1 LQPFPL
7 GNFEKGDGDVGMMMP
22 KSRYGT
28 LLLACG
34 INLLCFTLLR
44 AILYVKSWDVVDPSF
59 AGALRVFGL
68 GFFYDTVFCVYFSLF
83 FAVLLLLLPNR
94 VWTSRAFGW
103 LGQAAFFA
111 FLYALGFM
119 LVAEWFFWDE
129 FGTRFNFIAVDYL
142 VYGTEVTRNIYE
154 SYPVI
159 RLLACIFAA
168 SVVVFLGL
176 RKTLAELFRVRES
189 FRSRL
194 AAASGI
200 GVAFIAAVALVGQSP
215 RDAFVNNY
223 ARELAS
229 NGPYQLVG
237 AFRNNTLDYDT
248 FYARGDEEDLSR
260 LAKLSVAK
268 NPDEGERFDISR
280 SIHAGGRERQ
290 LNVILISIESLS
302 AEFMTRF
309 GNKEGITPFMD
320 GLAKESL
327 FFSSLF
333 ATGTR
338 TDRGLEAITLSIPP
352 TPGRSLVKRP
362 DNAHLYSLGYVF
374 RQRGYDVAFLYG
386 GRGFFDNM
394 NAFFSGNGYRTVDQ
408 TDLEGAEI
416 TFQNAW
422 GVADEDLYRRTLK
435 EADAA
440 HGSGKHFFYHVMT
453 TSNHRPFTYPEG
465 RIDIPSGTGRSGAV
479 KYTDHALKKFLSTA
493 RERPWFD
500 ETVFVVVA
508 DHCAGSAGEVGLPIR
523 KYHIPLFIYSPKQI
537 EPREVAKT
545 CSQIDIAPTLLALL
559 GFDYES
565 RFWGNDV
572 LRDDFAERALIGN
585 YQKLGL
591 YKDEQLV
598 ILSPRKLI
606 DVMERPLVQNRIA
619 KATTEDPL
627 SREAM
632 AYYQGA
638 DYILR
643 HRMNRWEYAR
653 PASHA
658 LTQASER

>member
-1 LQPFPL
+1 MNC
-7 GNFEKGDGDVGMMMP
+7 GKGDGDVGMKTP

-44 AILYVKSWDVVDPSF
+44 VVLYVRSWGVVDPSF
-59 AGALRVFGL
+59 TGTLHVFGL
-68 GFFYDTVFCVYFSLF
+68 GFLYDVVFCVYFSLF

-94 VWTSRAFGW
+94 VYTSRVFGW

-119 LVAEWFFWDE
+119 LVAEWLFWDE

-142 VYGTEVTRNIYE
+142 VYGTEVTRNICE
-154 SYPVI
+154 SYPVVF
-159 RLLACIFAA
+159 LLAGIFAVSLLA
-168 SVVVFLGL
+168 FLGL
-176 RKTLAELFRVRES
+176 RKTLAALFRIRES
-189 FRSRL
+189 FRRRL

-200 GVAFIAAVALVGQSP
+200 AVAFLAALVLVGQSP

-248 FYARGDEEDLSR
+248 FYARGSEEEMSR
-260 LAKLSVAK
+260 LAKLSVSK
-268 NPDEGERFDISR
+268 NPDDGERFDISR
-280 SIHAGGRERQ
+280 EVHAGGGERR
-290 LNVILISIESLS
+290 LNIILISIESLS
-302 AEFMTRF
+302 AEFLTRF
-309 GNKEGITPFMD
+309 GNREGITPFMD

-362 DNAHLYSLGYVF
+362 DNAHIYSLGYVF

-408 TDLEGAEI
+408 TDLKGGEM

-422 GVADEDLYRRTLK
+422 GVADEDLYRKTLR

-440 HGSGKHFFYHVMT
+440 HGSGRHFFYHIMT

-479 KYTDHALKKFLSTA
+479 KYTDHALKEFLSAA

-508 DHCAGSAGEVGLPIR
+508 DHCAGSAGEVGLPIK

-537 EPREVAKT
+537 APREVART

-565 RFWGNDV
+565 HFWGNDV
-572 LRDDFAERALIGN
+572 LRDDFTERALIGN

-591 YKDEQLV
+591 YKDGQLV

-606 DVMERPLVQNRIA
+606 DVMEKPLVQNRIT
-619 KATTEDPL
+619 KAAAGDPL

-653 PASHA
+653 PALPA
-658 LTQASER
+658 LAQAPGR

>member
-1 LQPFPL
+1 
-7 GNFEKGDGDVGMMMP
+7 MMP
-22 KSRYGT
+22 KSRFSA

-44 AILYVKSWDVVDPSF
+44 AFLYARSWAVVGPSF
-59 AGALRVFGL
+59 PGALHIFGL
-68 GFFYDTVFCVYFSLF
+68 GFLYDAVFCVYFSAF
-83 FAVLLLLLPNR
+83 FAVALLLLPNR
-94 VWTSRAFGW
+94 VYTGRVFGW
-103 LGQAAFFA
+103 LGRAAFFA

-119 LVAEWFFWDE
+119 LVAEWLFWDE

-154 SYPVI
+154 SYPVVS
-159 RLLACIFAA
+159 LLACILAA
-168 SVVVFLGL
+168 SAAVFLGL
-176 RKTLAELFRVRES
+176 RKTLAELFRIRES
-189 FRSRL
+189 FRRRL
-194 AAASGI
+194 AVTSGI
-200 GVAFIAAVALVGQSP
+200 GAAFVAALILVGQAP

-248 FYARGDEEDLSR
+248 FYTRGDDEELSR
-260 LAKLSVAK
+260 LAKLSVSK
-268 NPDEGERFDISR
+268 NPDEGERFDLSR
-280 SIHAGGRERQ
+280 AVPAGGPERR

-302 AEFMTRF
+302 AEFMSRF
-309 GNKEGITPFMD
+309 GNREGITPFLD

-362 DNAHLYSLGYVF
+362 DNARLYSLGYVF

-408 TDLEGAEI
+408 TDLKCGEI

-422 GVADEDLYRRTLK
+422 GVADEDLYRKALM

-440 HGSGKHFFYHVMT
+440 HGSGRHFFFHVMT

-465 RIDIPSGTGRSGAV
+465 RIDIPSGTGRPGAV
-479 KYTDHALKKFLSTA
+479 KYTDHALKEFLSA
-493 RERPWFD
+493 AGQRPWFGD
-500 ETVFVVVA
+500 TVFVVVA

-523 KYHIPLFIYSPKQI
+523 KYHIPLFIYSPKHVA
-537 EPREVAKT
+537 PREVART

-565 RFWGNDV
+565 RFWGSDV
-572 LRDDFAERALIGN
+572 LRDGFTERALIGN

-591 YKDEQLV
+591 YKDGRLV

-606 DVMERPLVQNRIA
+606 DVMERPLVQNRIE
-619 KATTEDPL
+619 KAAAEDPL

-653 PASHA
+653 PASPA
-658 LTQASER
+658 LAQASGRQGVPREESPMAADR

>member
-1 LQPFPL
+1 ML
-7 GNFEKGDGDVGMMMP
+7 P

-34 INLLCFTLLR
+34 INLFCFTVLR
-44 AILYVKSWDVVDPSF
+44 AVLYVRSWGVVDPSF
-59 AGALRVFGL
+59 AGALHVFSL
-68 GFFYDTVFCVYFSLF
+68 GFFYDIAFCVYFSIF

-94 VWTSRAFGW
+94 VWTSRVFGW
-103 LGQAAFFA
+103 LGRAAFFA
-111 FLYALGFM
+111 FLCALGFM
-119 LVAEWFFWDE
+119 VVAEWLFWNE

-142 VYGTEVTRNIYE
+142 VYGTEVTHNIYE
-154 SYPVI
+154 SYPVVF
-159 RLLACIFAA
+159 LLACIFAA
-168 SVVVFLGL
+168 AALAFLGL
-176 RKTLAELFRVRES
+176 RMTLAELFRVRES
-189 FRSRL
+189 FRRRL
-194 AAASGI
+194 VVASGI
-200 GVAFIAAVALVGQSP
+200 GLAFVAVLAFVGQSP

-248 FYARGDEEDLSR
+248 FYARGDEEELSR

-268 NPDEGERFDISR
+268 NPDEGERFDLSR
-280 SIHAGGRERQ
+280 AVHAGGRERP
-290 LNVILISIESLS
+290 LNVILVSIESLS
-302 AEFMTRF
+302 AEFMARF
-309 GNKEGITPFMD
+309 GNREGITPFMD

-327 FFSSLF
+327 FFSSHF

-352 TPGRSLVKRP
+352 SPGRSLVKRP
-362 DNAHLYSLGYVF
+362 DNAHIYSLGYVF

-408 TDLEGAEI
+408 TDLKRGEI
-416 TFQNAW
+416 TFKNAW
-422 GVADEDLYRRTLK
+422 GVADEDLYRKTLR

-465 RIDIPSGTGRSGAV
+465 KIDISSGTGRSGAV
-479 KYTDHALKKFLSTA
+479 KYTDHALKEFLSAA
-493 RERPWFD
+493 RQRPWFD

-508 DHCAGSAGEVGLPIR
+508 DHCAGSAGEVGLPIK

-537 EPREVAKT
+537 APREIVRA
-545 CSQIDIAPTLLALL
+545 CSQIDIAPTLLSLL

-565 RFWGNDV
+565 RFWGNDA
-572 LRDDFAERALIGN
+572 LRDDFSERALIGN

-591 YKDEQLV
+591 YKDGQLV

-606 DVMERPLVQNRIA
+606 DVMEKPLVQNKIA
-619 KATTEDPL
+619 KATAEAPL

-653 PASHA
+653 PAASA
-658 LTQASER
+658 LARVNGGQSP